1 MAIGTPLPQP
11 GAIISPDNAKNIIEI
26 VNLGGQSNPI
36 WMVAFTSD
44 GRILAAAGSEN
55 DVKLWDAAG
64 TGDPGTFSG
73 HTSKVTSIAIS
84 PDGKTLAAGAED
96 NTIKLWD
103 LASGQELRTL
113 STHHLDDSAS
123 HGVLNILF
131 SPDGTRLV
139 SGFESFSDSTSNFI
153 FYMDLWDTASGQHL
167 RSWNAYWLSGAAFSP
182 DGKTL
187 AWGTSAV
194 YWKDNNVIVA
204 DTASG
209 QVLHTLKGHEDRV
222 NSVAFSPDG
231 KTLTSGSDDY
241 TIKSWDVSSG
251 SVLSTLS
258 NVVTMPGVRPVDI
271 TVPAT
276 SVAYSPDGKTLVSG
290 SQVEPGMV
298 FDTITLWDAASGQKL
313 SSLEGNTGFVF
324 SAAFSPDGGYI
335 VINSGDGTFRL
346 WGIYP

>member
-11 GAIISPDNAKNIIEI
+11 GVIISPDNAKNIVEI
-26 VNLGGQSNPI
+26 ADVGGQLNPI
-36 WMVAFTSD
+36 WMVAFTTD

-55 DVKLWDAAG
+55 DVKLWDASG

-103 LASGQELRTL
+103 LASGQELTTL
-113 STHHLDDSAS
+113 STHHADDSAS

-139 SGFESFSDSTSNFI
+139 SGFKSLFNSTSNFI
-153 FYMDLWDTASGQHL
+153 FYMDLWDTASGQHM
-167 RSWNAYWLSGAAFSP
+167 RTWNAYWLSAPAFSP
-182 DGKTL
+182 DGKML

-209 QVLHTLKGHEDRV
+209 QVLHTLKGHDGRV

-231 KTLTSGSDDY
+231 KTLASGSDDY
-241 TIKSWDVSSG
+241 TIKLWDVDSG
-251 SVLSTLS
+251 SVLTTLS

-276 SVAYSPDGKTLVSG
+276 TVAFSPDGKTLVSG
-290 SQVEPGMV
+290 SETMPGEV
-298 FDTITLWDAASGQKL
+298 YNTISVWDVPGGQEL
-313 SSLEGNTGFVF
+313 SSLDGYTGVVF
-324 SAAFSPDGGYI
+324 SAAFSPEGRYI
-335 VINSGDGTFRL
+335 VISSGDGSFRL

>member
-1 MAIGTPLPQP
+1 M
-11 GAIISPDNAKNIIEI
+11 EI
-26 VNLGGQSNPI
+26 VDVGGQSNPI
-36 WMVAFTSD
+36 WMIAFTTD
-44 GRILAAAGSEN
+44 GRTLAAAGSEN
-55 DVKLWDAAG
+55 DVKLWDTTGA
-64 TGDPGTFSG
+64 GDPVTFSG

-96 NTIKLWD
+96 NTINLWD

-113 STHHLDDSAS
+113 STHHPDDSTS

-131 SPDGTRLV
+131 SPDGTRLA

-153 FYMDLWDTASGQHL
+153 FYMDLWDTASGQHM
-167 RSWNAYWLSGAAFSP
+167 RSWNAYWLWGMAFSP
-182 DGKTL
+182 DGKML

-209 QVLHTLKGHEDRV
+209 QVLHTLKGHEKRV
-222 NSVAFSPDG
+222 YSVAFSPDG
-231 KTLTSGSDDY
+231 KTLASGSADY
-241 TIKSWDVSSG
+241 TIKLWDVSSG
-251 SVLSTLS
+251 SALSTLS
-258 NVVTMPGVRPVDI
+258 NVVTMPGVRPVDL

-276 SVAYSPDGKTLVSG
+276 TVAFSPDGKTLVSG
-290 SQVEPGMV
+290 AEQEPGMV

-313 SSLEGNTGFVF
+313 SSLEGYTGYVF
-324 SAAFSPDGGYI
+324 SAAFSPEGRYI
-335 VINSGDGTFRL
+335 VINSGDGTYRL